1 MAPSTSALV
10 SMRTAPKGTV
20 PSTVSVFGLITVT
33 VLESWSAVYTRSLPE
48 IGWAPG
54 SAGAW
59 VSLARGVPA
68 TCDPGPLAGNPAAG
82 QAVAVTTATAA
93 APVQLRRRKALNHA
107 HANPRQGAVSVGP
120 SRMRSRARNKG
131 RRLSGVI
138 NDISQ

>member
-33 VLESWSAVYTRSLPE
+33 VFESWSAVYTRSLPE

-54 SAGAW
+54 RAGAW

-68 TCDPGPLAGNPAAG
+68 SCDPGPLAGNPAAG
-82 QAVAVTTATAA
+82 QAGAVTTAREA
-93 APVQLRRRKALNHA
+93 APVKLRWRTAHKHTHA
-107 HANPRQGAVSVGP
+107 
-120 SRMRSRARNKG
+120 
-131 RRLSGVI
+131 
-138 NDISQ
+138 